1 LRFDFGERRYAMSQ
15 VNVNPGGGPVYD
27 GGDRAA
33 AAGMNLL
40 AVILIIAVL
49 VAIAVVAWGATAGH
63 WFTSSTTTNG
73 GGNTTINVS
82 QPASPASSPVTIST
96 SPSPAASR

>member
-1 LRFDFGERRYAMSQ
+1 MSQ

-27 GGDRAA
+27 SGDRTA

-40 AVILIIAVL
+40 AVILIIAVI

-63 WFTSSTTTNG
+63 WFTGTTTTTG
-73 GGNTTINVS
+73 GSNTTTISQS
-82 QPASPASSPVTIST
+82 QPASPAGNVTVNT
-96 SPSPAASR
+96 APSPAASH

>member
-1 LRFDFGERRYAMSQ
+1 MSQ

-27 GGDRAA
+27 GGDRTA

-40 AVILIIAVL
+40 AVILVIAVI

-63 WFTSSTTTNG
+63 WFTSGTTTTT
-73 GGNTTINVS
+73 GGNTTTISQS
-82 QPASPASSPVTIST
+82 QPASPANSPVTIGT